1 MLVQSTQVTSSRAM
15 PCCAL
20 LCRAVL
26 QRPRPVLMRV
36 GVAAVALMVV
46 MVAGLDLGATGA
58 L

>member
-1 MLVQSTQVTSSRAM
+1 M